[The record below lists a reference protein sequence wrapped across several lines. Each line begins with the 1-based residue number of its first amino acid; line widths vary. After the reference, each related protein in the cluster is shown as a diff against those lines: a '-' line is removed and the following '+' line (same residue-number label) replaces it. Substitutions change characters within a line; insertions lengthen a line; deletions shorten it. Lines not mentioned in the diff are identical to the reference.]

1 MTPSLTL
8 TRPLADRVAALP
20 DTPELADS
28 PEAPPQA
35 VIDAAIKALDE
46 GRTHYTDRPGILP
59 LRQWVAGQLQTR
71 YNVTLSPDD
80 VTITCGAT
88 EARFVCVTQLAKDG
102 GLYVPGDPA
111 LIAGAAH
118 LANATITASLDDPAA
133 IRAAYLTPHD
143 GKAALEMVL
152 PLVREHGWWLIWD
165 MRLGREDFHP
175 AQTSDIA
182 GRVVSVGSLDYR
194 LPGWRIG
201 WMAGSENAKQLRA
214 FKQSMTI
221 CSPSISQWAAL
232 GMVDK
237 S

>member
-1 MTPSLTL
+1 MTASLTL
-8 TRPLADRVAALP
+8 TRPLADRIAALP

-35 VIDAAIKALDE
+35 VIEAAIKALDE

-59 LRQWVAGQLQTR
+59 LRQWVADQLQNR
-71 YNVTLSPDD
+71 YNIAMSPDD
-80 VTITCGAT
+80 VTITCGAA
-88 EARFVCVTQLAKDG
+88 EARFVCITQLAKDG
-102 GLYVPGDPA
+102 LLYAPGDPA

-118 LANATITASLDDPAA
+118 LANAALTTSQDDPAGVQ
-133 IRAAYLTPHD
+133 AAYLTPHD
-143 GKAALEMVL
+143 GKATLDAVL
-152 PLVREHGWWLIWD
+152 PLVREYGWWLIWD

-175 AQTSDIA
+175 AQDSDIA
-182 GRVVSVGSLDYR
+182 GRVVSIGSLDYR

-201 WMAGSENAKQLRA
+201 WMAGSEKAKQLRA

-221 CSPSISQWAAL
+221 CSPSVSQWAAL
-232 GMVDK
+232 GMVDE